1 MVTSFFWIVY
11 LDSIILE
18 TGVIAHFSDE
28 FYSSWT
34 AWLGSL
40 LVASIIF
47 IEWGAVKAVQYLQG
61 RTSQSKVSDAL
72 CGGRRSQLSS

>member
-1 MVTSFFWIVY
+1 MVVSFFWIVY

-40 LVASIIF
+40 LVGSIIF
-47 IEWGAVKAVQYLQG
+47 IEWGAVKAV
-61 RTSQSKVSDAL
+61 
-72 CGGRRSQLSS
+72 

>member
-1 MVTSFFWIVY
+1 MITSFFWIVY

-34 AWLGSL
+34 AWLGCV
-40 LVASIIF
+40 LVGSVIF
-47 IEWGAVKAVQYLQG
+47 IEWGAVKAV
-61 RTSQSKVSDAL
+61 
-72 CGGRRSQLSS
+72 